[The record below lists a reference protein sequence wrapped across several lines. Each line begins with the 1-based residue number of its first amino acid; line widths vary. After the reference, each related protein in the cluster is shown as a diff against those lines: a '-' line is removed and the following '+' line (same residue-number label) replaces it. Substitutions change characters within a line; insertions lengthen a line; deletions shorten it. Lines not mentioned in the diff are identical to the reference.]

1 MEGDDIMEIKTVQEI
16 RSEVEA
22 NVGKEVI
29 VKADKGRK
37 RIVTKSGVIIN
48 AFPSIFTVKINNDF
62 NDERTISY
70 SYSDILTST
79 VKLQVSN

>member
-1 MEGDDIMEIKTVQEI
+1 MEGDKIMEFKTVQEI

-29 VKADKGRK
+29 IKADKGRK
-37 RIVTKSGVIIN
+37 RIVTKSGVIVD
-48 AFPSIFTVKINNDF
+48 AFPSVFTVKVNNDF

-79 VKLQVSN
+79 VKLQVDN